1 MMSKFKILTIISFC
15 LLLQSC
21 QTSTPIRIDR
31 HGNAVASA
39 SDHNEYDYDGFGK
52 STTIS
57 DPFETINRSIFSF
70 NVFLLENL
78 ATPIINFYKDNTNET
93 AREIISNI
101 GERVQDPMIL
111 LNSILQLD
119 FINAGKTFL
128 VFTKNMTIGF
138 LGLFNPAKSLFSIE
152 RDKRD
157 LGQTLAYYGIGNGFF
172 VMVPIFGPYS
182 LRDGLGI
189 ATSFYINPMTYNGFS
204 ILKNESWTPWYLVIP
219 KYFAQYVNTVDGA
232 IELNKNFVQR
242 SFDPYIFVRD
252 SYVWNRS
259 YVINKIKKR

>member
-1 MMSKFKILTIISFC
+1 MSSFRILTFLSFC

-21 QTSTPIRIDR
+21 QTTTPIRIDR
-31 HGNAVASA
+31 RGNAIASA
-39 SDHNEYDYDGFGK
+39 SDYDDYDYEDFGK

-78 ATPIINFYKDNTNET
+78 ATPIMNFYKENTNET

-101 GERVQDPMIL
+101 GNRVQDPMIL

-119 FINAGKTFL
+119 FINAGKTLL
-128 VFTKNMTIGF
+128 VFTTNMTIGF

-157 LGQTLAYYGIGNGFF
+157 LGQTLAYYGVGNGFF

-182 LRDGLGI
+182 LRDGFGLT
-189 ATSFYINPMTYNGFS
+189 TSFYINPVAYNGFS
-204 ILKNESWTPWYLVIP
+204 IFTDRSWTPWYLVAP
-219 KYFAQYVNTVDGA
+219 KYFAQYVDTVDGA

-252 SYVWNRS
+252 GYVRNRN